1 MDITLKGAFIISAII
16 HAGLFAP
23 FYNQHLLRQ
32 ELEKKN
38 TVVVDYVILN
48 DIATAIATNKEVVLK
63 RPETPL
69 IDIQKE
75 VAVKPQSD
83 PQIKTNNRNSMKSD
97 KLKEIAKTHK
107 MDAAKGSSKEA
118 VKKEVQLKQGKD
130 YVNYYQLIREK
141 IRSKLKD
148 NYQYY
153 NREGEVYLSFV
164 LTQNGSLLSYE
175 IDRSKSIQDDVLL
188 HITSTSLKA
197 ISPFPALP
205 KSLSMSKMSFS
216 IVISFKK

>member
-1 MDITLKGAFIISAII
+1 MDTSLRGSFIISAII
-16 HAGLFAP
+16 HAGIFAP
-23 FYNQHLLRQ
+23 FYNQQLLRQ

-38 TVVVDYVILN
+38 TVVVDYVILKE
-48 DIATAIATNKEVVLK
+48 IATAIATDKEVVLK
-63 RPETPL
+63 RPETPR

-75 VAVKPQSD
+75 VAVEPQPA
-83 PQIKTNNRNSMKSD
+83 PQVKADNRKSAKSS
-97 KLKEIAKTHK
+97 KLKERAKSRK
-107 MDAAKGSSKEA
+107 SDAVKNPAEEAAKKEA
-118 VKKEVQLKQGKD
+118 QVKQSKD

-153 NREGEVYLSFV
+153 SREGEVHLSFV

-175 IDRSKSIQDDVLL
+175 IDRSKSTRDEMLL
-188 HITSTSLKA
+188 HITATSIKA

-205 KSLSMSKMSFS
+205 RSLSMSKMSFN
-216 IVISFKK
+216 VAISFKK

>member
-1 MDITLKGAFIISAII
+1 MDITLRGAIVISAII

-38 TVVVDYVILN
+38 TVVVDYVILKE
-48 DIATAIATNKEVVLK
+48 IAAAIATDKEVVLK
-63 RPETPL
+63 APETPR

-75 VAVKPQSD
+75 VAVKPQPAVQGKAD
-83 PQIKTNNRNSMKSD
+83 NKKNAKSG
-97 KLKEIAKTHK
+97 KLKERTKSHK
-107 MDAAKGSSKEA
+107 RDAVKDSSKEA
-118 VKKEVQLKQGKD
+118 AKYEAQLKQDKD

-141 IRSKLKD
+141 IRSRLKD

-153 NREGEVYLSFV
+153 SREGEVYLSFV
-164 LTQNGSLLSYE
+164 LTQNGSLLSYA
-175 IDRSKSIQDDVLL
+175 IDRSKSTQDEVLL
-188 HITSTSLKA
+188 HITATSLKA

-205 KSLSMSKMSFS
+205 RSLSMSKMSFS